1 MGPAHKAS
9 GMTTVTT
16 TSCVEWQ
23 TPLGNVKVDFETI
36 REIIRIS
43 FASEGKVRISAVNK
57 HIEES
62 EYSLEMQLPFIKKIF
77 GDAGLANEL
86 KIVPFVVGDLKYADR
101 YRDLAEV
108 LLPLYMNERTLFIVS
123 TDFCHWGKHFKYHP
137 I

>member
-1 MGPAHKAS
+1 
-9 GMTTVTT
+9 
-16 TSCVEWQ
+16 
-23 TPLGNVKVDFETI
+23 
-36 REIIRIS
+36 
-43 FASEGKVRISAVNK
+43 
-57 HIEES
+57 
-62 EYSLEMQLPFIKKIF
+62 MQLPFIKKIF

-101 YRDLAEV
+101 YQDLAEV